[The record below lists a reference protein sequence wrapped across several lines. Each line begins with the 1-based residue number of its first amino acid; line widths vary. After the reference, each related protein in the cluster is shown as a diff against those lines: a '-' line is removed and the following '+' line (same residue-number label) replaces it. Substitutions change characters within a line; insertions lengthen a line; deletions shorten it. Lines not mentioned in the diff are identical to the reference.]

1 MIELVEYHLMSAHIR
16 CALRKNEELIED
28 YCNNNP
34 THLHIN
40 FSKNYLKAF
49 IIKQFNFVILLM

>member
-1 MIELVEYHLMSAHIR
+1 MSAHISILF
-16 CALRKNEELIED
+16 AGIQKVFSEL
-28 YCNNNP
+28 YVVYNP